1 LKLIGADICEEIW
14 MLGNSI
20 GSHDSAGPAGAVLE
34 SASIKGTPVVEIR
47 DWRENMEPTPA
58 TGGLMAFLPLV
69 IISVLIAIPAHL
81 LAKDKGRNVPLWTVL
96 GLIPL
101 VNYVCMFFF
110 IGASNL
116 RLEKK
121 IDALLDQGRN
131 VSGGIRP
138 A

>member
-1 LKLIGADICEEIW
+1 
-14 MLGNSI
+14 MQ
-20 GSHDSAGPAGAVLE
+20 
-34 SASIKGTPVVEIR
+34 
-47 DWRENMEPTPA
+47 PTPA
-58 TGGLMAFLPLV
+58 NGFLAFVPLL

-81 LAKDKGRNVPLWTVL
+81 LAKDKGRNVPLWTIL

-121 IDALLDQGRN
+121 IDALLDQNQN
-131 VSGGIRP
+131 VSGGVRP
-138 A
+138 V